1 MTNKVDN
8 LFDYVQERCLWQ
20 FASRTWDRTD
30 NIDGVLKHVGSL
42 LKKDRPAPETPA
54 ERLNLADAKVLVNDC
69 RQRYDWIDAIAPAEV
84 DEVIEGLKARLIDVT
99 ITRSKNRELNHSL
112 Y

>member
-1 MTNKVDN
+1 MTSKVDD

-30 NIDGVLKHVGSL
+30 NIDGVLKNVGVL
-42 LKKDRPAPETPA
+42 LKKGKPAPETPA

-69 RQRYDWIDAIAPAEV
+69 RERYGWIESIAPAEV
-84 DEVIEGLKARLIDVT
+84 DEVLEGLKARLIDVT